1 MRFKRHIH
9 LESGLKHID
18 IAPLIDIVFLLLIF
32 FALTSSFT
40 VQTGIDVKL
49 PKAVTSGMITEQQMT
64 VTISDEDV
72 LYFNGAVVSP
82 AELKEQL
89 QRLKSRQV
97 SLLIKADRRASV
109 GRIVD
114 VWDLCRQLG
123 FEKINI
129 AANQRN

>member
-1 MRFKRHIH
+1 MKFKRHVNM
-9 LESGLKHID
+9 ESGLRPID

-49 PKAVTSGMITEQQMT
+49 PKAVTSHMIAEQQMIVT
-64 VTISDEDV
+64 VSNENV
-72 LYFNGAVVSP
+72 LYLNGSVVSME
-82 AELKEQL
+82 ELKEKL
-89 QRLKSRQV
+89 EAFKRRQA

-109 GRIVD
+109 GRVVD
-114 VWDLCRQLG
+114 VWDLCRQIGL
-123 FEKINI
+123 EKVNI